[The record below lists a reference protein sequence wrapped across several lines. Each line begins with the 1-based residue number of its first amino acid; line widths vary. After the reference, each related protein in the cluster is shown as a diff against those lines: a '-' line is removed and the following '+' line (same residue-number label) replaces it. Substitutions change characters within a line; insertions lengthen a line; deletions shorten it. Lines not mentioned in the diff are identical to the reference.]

1 MMQSEIP
8 SIYLIAACTCAAISA
23 VFDVRS
29 RRIPNLITGP
39 AILAGLLLHGI
50 GDSWQGVWSS
60 LAAGLI
66 CFAAFFLFHLAG
78 GMGAGD
84 VKLMAAVGCL
94 AGLPHVAFLLV
105 FTALAGGV
113 MGVGLAVFR
122 GRLRETL
129 FNLGS
134 IVEHHKEEGLTPH
147 PELNVR
153 NGATLRLPYG
163 VAIAAGC
170 VITLYLQ
177 NFKGVAS

>member
-1 MMQSEIP
+1 MTQSEIH

-39 AILAGLLLHGI
+39 AILLGLLLHGL
-50 GDSWQGVWSS
+50 GDSWHGLLSS

-66 CFAAFFLFHLAG
+66 CFAAFLVFHLAG

-84 VKLMAAVGCL
+84 VKLMTAVGCL
-94 AGLPHVAFLLV
+94 AGMPHVAFLLI
-105 FTALAGGV
+105 FTALSGGV
-113 MGVGLAVFR
+113 MGAALAAFR

-129 FNLGS
+129 LNLGS
-134 IVEHHKEEGLTPH
+134 LIAHHKQEGLTPH